1 MPESAPYPI
10 PAHFSDAHITPE
22 GYATLYQQSIEDP
35 DAFWAAQAEA
45 LLSWH
50 KPWRQVSDNNLDIG
64 QARWFVDAQL
74 NVSVNCID
82 RHLPDRAD
90 QTAIVWEG
98 DQPDESQTFT
108 YQEL

>member
-1 MPESAPYPI
+1 MSESALYPV

-50 KPWRQVSDNNLDIG
+50 KPWRQVSDNNLDNW

-74 NVSVNCID
+74 NVSVRLMRLVPRVRD
-82 RHLPDRAD
+82 ASQGGPSPTRK
-90 QTAIVWEG
+90 QTSI
-98 DQPDESQTFT
+98 
-108 YQEL
+108 